1 MLCSLSDIYDSAYID
16 DIFLSEFSFES
27 FIILFVAV
35 FIYRPTATFQS

>member
-16 DIFLSEFSFES
+16 DIFLSEFSFEY

-35 FIYRPTATFQS
+35 FIYRPTATFRS